1 VKLSIS
7 GIYIINGRRMN
18 MSMAHL
24 WNHKDEDKLKDLDKN
39 PTLYYFLNQ
48 TLDLSNIKQVYQN
61 KSLGIYK

>member
-1 VKLSIS
+1 
-7 GIYIINGRRMN
+7 MN

-24 WNHKDEDKLKDLDKN
+24 WNHTDRDKLKDLDKN

-48 TLDLSNIKQVYQN
+48 TLDLSNKKQVYQH